1 ESMQTVD
8 PSAVDVDAR
17 IAALKQELRA
27 KEEYIQTTN
36 EELETSNEEL
46 KSANEEMQSVNE
58 ELQSTNEELETSK
71 EELQSVNE
79 ELATVNT
86 ELQNK
91 VVDLSQ
97 AINDMNNL
105 LAGTGIGTIFVDLK
119 VRILRFTP
127 QAAQLVNLIPT
138 DLGRPLEHIVSNL
151 VGYDL
156 LVEDIKEVLASLVP
170 REIEVQT
177 QNGSW
182 NLLRIRPY
190 RTIENVIMGAVI
202 TFIEITEMK
211 RMKEILKD
219 TESMR
224 RLAMVVHDSSDAI
237 TLQDLEGRILAWNPK
252 AESVY
257 GWSEA
262 EALTINISSLIPESQ
277 KEEELTTLNK
287 LIRAEV
293 LEPYLTQRLTKD
305 GRI

>member
-1 ESMQTVD
+1 M
-8 PSAVDVDAR
+8 R
-17 IAALKQELRA
+17 I
-27 KEEYIQTTN
+27 
-36 EELETSNEEL
+36 
-46 KSANEEMQSVNE
+46 
-58 ELQSTNEELETSK
+58 
-71 EELQSVNE
+71 
-79 ELATVNT
+79 
-86 ELQNK
+86 
-91 VVDLSQ
+91 
-97 AINDMNNL
+97 
-105 LAGTGIGTIFVDLK
+105 F
-119 VRILRFTP
+119 RFTP

-138 DLGRPLEHIVSNL
+138 DLGRPLGHIVSNL
-151 VGYDL
+151 VGYDYL
-156 LVEDIKEVLASLVP
+156 IEDVKEVLASLIP

-182 NLLRIRPY
+182 YLLRIRPY
-190 RTIENVIMGAVI
+190 RTLENVIMGAVI

-277 KEEELTTLNK
+277 KEEELATLNK

-293 LEPYLTQRLTKD
+293 LEPYSTQRLAKD
-305 GRI
+305 GRIVEVWLTATSLVNETGEVYAIATTEREII